1 MLFRSHLYAVVA
13 YYAPGARLIKNRT
26 NLDVNERSLTVQNV
40 VWSTAIQHG
49 QGGARNI
56 FQRALAA
63 IGFPPNE
70 VSLTEPTDAAIV
82 RAVYSERRANN
93 GSKYFRS
100 STGAV
105 RTSVVNR
112 FHNEEADALRSLEQE
127 IAEAQANPPTMEPT
141 DNSSTISPVTP
152 HSSAQ

>member
-1 MLFRSHLYAVVA
+1 
-13 YYAPGARLIKNRT
+13 
-26 NLDVNERSLTVQNV
+26 VQNV